1 MSKSSVFLRTPY
13 NYDADQASVDS
24 GLECLDATR
33 AQQSMCEECDI
44 NVIVRNFGVT
54 GQLPQGV
61 RVPTYGDFV
70 GVGDYQTALEALSA
84 AEDSFMQMPAAVRAR
99 FDHDAGA
106 FVDFCSDPAN
116 IDELR
121 SLGLAVPKIDP
132 ITEAGPPIKPVEPVA
147 PLATGS
153 AG

>member
-1 MSKSSVFLRTPY
+1 MPKSSVTLRQPF
-13 NYDADQASVDS
+13 NYDVDAASLES
-24 GLECLDATR
+24 GLQCLDASR

-44 NVIVRNFGVT
+44 NTIVRNFGVT

-61 RVPTYGDFV
+61 RVPSYGDFV
-70 GVGDYQTALEALSA
+70 GVGDYQSALEALQL
-84 AEDSFMQMPAAVRAR
+84 AEDSFMQMPASVRAR

-121 SLGLAVPKIDP
+121 SMGLAVPLPEPSGSISASDG
-132 ITEAGPPIKPVEPVA
+132 AGSP
-147 PLATGS
+147 TGTS
-153 AG
+153 ETV